1 MSRIEEL
8 YRRYLDGTIS
18 APEKQELSELL
29 EEADDRELAELAQ
42 DYLDMDAPQD
52 LRNLQFDTDSILE
65 KIKQR
70 IVQPE
75 PETPVRPL
83 WKYWLHVAAIGAI
96 LALSFF
102 IYRYN
107 HKDMEEPKEY
117 VLTDLKDVS
126 PGGKRATLTLADGR
140 TIVLDSASAGQL
152 ALIDGT
158 RISKTSSGELI
169 YQDQAPGSD
178 ELQNN
183 VVNIPRGGEYQLQ
196 LPDGTKVWL
205 NAATK
210 IEYPT
215 RFIGAE
221 RRVVLTGEA
230 YFEVTKDAKHPF
242 IVETADQQIMV
253 LGTHFNVNTYQADRT
268 ITTLEEGSVRVTR
281 HPELVSGS
289 VSNVLL
295 KPGQQS
301 VLFNSS
307 LTVNEADLES
317 ALAWK
322 NGMLFFR
329 DAPLQTVLAEVSRWY
344 DVEIQ
349 YNGKPTQELFTG
361 SVARTSNLSA
371 MLRILQLTG
380 VKTKLVA
387 AGNSRKLI
395 IEP

>member
-1 MSRIEEL
+1 MERIEEL
-8 YRRYLDGTIS
+8 FGKHQSGKITKAELDELFLELEKADRTLLSKLTEKYLD
-18 APEKQELSELL
+18 APVPSNLDQLHEPTENLL
-29 EEADDRELAELAQ
+29 ERINKQ
-42 DYLDMDAPQD
+42 INSKQ
-52 LRNLQFDTDSILE
+52 RRSIL
-65 KIKQR
+65 K
-70 IVQPE
+70 
-75 PETPVRPL
+75 L
-83 WKYWLHVAAIGAI
+83 WYPWIAAAAALAGSLYFVYKYNSRDMISTTNEHAQVISDVA
-96 LALSFF
+96 
-102 IYRYN
+102 
-107 HKDMEEPKEY
+107 
-117 VLTDLKDVS
+117 

-140 TIVLDSASAGQL
+140 TIVLDNANTGQL
-152 ALIDGT
+152 AKVAGT
-158 RISKTSSGELI
+158 VISKTSNGELI

-178 ELQNN
+178 EVQNN
-183 VVNIPRGGEYQLQ
+183 VVSIPRGGEYQLQ
-196 LPDGTKVWL
+196 LPDGTKVRL

-215 RFIGAE
+215 RFTGAE

-242 IVETADQQIMV
+242 IVETADQQIKV

-268 ITTLEEGSVRVTR
+268 ITTLEEGSVRVSSLRGTKQ
-281 HPELVSGS
+281 SQTIS
-289 VSNVLL
+289 
-295 KPGQQS
+295 PGQQS
-301 VLFNSS
+301 VLFNGGLEVSS
-307 LTVNEADLES
+307 ADMES

-344 DVEIQ
+344 DVDIQ

-387 AGNSRKLI
+387 ARNSRKLI